1 MFKSFFPQPVWFF
14 SSLILWFIINLVL
27 WHSGGSGWG
36 TYLGFPEGYFDE
48 KLTIGIGRFWSAQFI
63 WFYLWYFIATTIFAL
78 FWQWKAGHRWQR
90 WSVWGSAFILFNI
103 WFGVQ
108 VNVVLNEWYSPF
120 YDQIQQM
127 LTKGGGDVSLL
138 YQGALT
144 FIYIAM
150 VYVTLAVF
158 NLFFVSHY
166 VFRWRT
172 AMNDYYTAH
181 WEQLRHIEGASQRI
195 QEDTAE

>member
-1 MFKSFFPQPVWFF
+1 
-14 SSLILWFIINLVL
+14 LWFIINLVL
-27 WHSGGSGWG
+27 WHNGGSGWG
-36 TYLGFPEGYFDE
+36 TYLGFLEGYFDE
-48 KLTIGIGRFWSAQFI
+48 KFTIGISRFWSAQFI
-63 WFYLWYFIATTIFAL
+63 WFYLWFFIATTIFAL
-78 FWQWKAGHRWQR
+78 FWQWKARHRWQR

-144 FIYIAM
+144 F
-150 VYVTLAVF
+150 
-158 NLFFVSHY
+158 
-166 VFRWRT
+166 
-172 AMNDYYTAH
+172 
-181 WEQLRHIEGASQRI
+181 
-195 QEDTAE
+195 

>member
-1 MFKSFFPQPVWFF
+1 MTKRHKENWVGMFKSFFPQPVWFF

-103 WFGVQ
+103 WFGV
-108 VNVVLNEWYSPF
+108 
-120 YDQIQQM
+120 
-127 LTKGGGDVSLL
+127 
-138 YQGALT
+138 
-144 FIYIAM
+144 
-150 VYVTLAVF
+150 
-158 NLFFVSHY
+158 
-166 VFRWRT
+166 
-172 AMNDYYTAH
+172 
-181 WEQLRHIEGASQRI
+181 
-195 QEDTAE
+195 

>member
-14 SSLILWFIINLVL
+14 SSLVLWFLINLGL

-36 TYLGFPEGYFDE
+36 VYLGMTEGYHDL
-48 KLTIGIGRFWSAQFI
+48 KMPIGISRFWAPKFL
-63 WFYLWYFIATTIFAL
+63 WFYLWFFVSTAIFAT
-78 FWQWKAGHRWQR
+78 FWYFKAKHPWQR

-120 YDQIQQM
+120 YDQIQNM
-127 LTKGGGDVSLL
+127 LTQGGGDVSLL

-144 FIYIAM
+144 FIY
-150 VYVTLAVF
+150 
-158 NLFFVSHY
+158 
-166 VFRWRT
+166 
-172 AMNDYYTAH
+172 
-181 WEQLRHIEGASQRI
+181 
-195 QEDTAE
+195 